1 MFCLYVFCC
10 KFLYRAFKCFLGS
23 TFLDEH
29 NESRVAILHWRLAHH
44 LRASRTPYIGMS
56 IIS

>member
-1 MFCLYVFCC
+1 MP
-10 KFLYRAFKCFLGS
+10 GS

-44 LRASRTPYIGMS
+44 LRASQNPYIGKHS
-56 IIS
+56 CYLC